1 MSAICEMQFDNP
13 RTITVNRPRVLFLAR
28 SLHQGGAERQ
38 LVALASGLHRR
49 GWPVTVV
56 CFYGGGTFQKD
67 LEAAGVPL
75 IDLRKGG
82 RWDVFRFSWRLW
94 RVFRDADADIVHGY
108 LTVANILTLLAR
120 VAHRRT
126 KVIWGVRSS
135 FIDREKRDWLARL
148 SFRLSCRLAR
158 FANSIIVNSEAG
170 ATHHTAL
177 GYPEASIRVV
187 HNGID
192 TQRFRFDG
200 EGRERMRRT
209 WGIPDTSVLV
219 GLVGRI
225 DPMKDHPTF
234 LQTAALLAARD
245 PCWRFVCVGGGK
257 PDLVQAAKSQA
268 ERLGLNDRLVW
279 AGPQDAMAAVYSA
292 LDIAVST
299 SYGEGFSNVIAEAM
313 ACGRPCVV
321 TEVGD
326 SAAITGDS
334 GLSVPPKNT
343 AALCEAIERM
353 RQKLTAEESALAL
366 NARSRI
372 VERFGMDKLID
383 RTEAALNAL
392 HRGEQHEEVSPVS

>member
-1 MSAICEMQFDNP
+1 MNAICEMQFDNP
-13 RTITVNRPRVLFLAR
+13 RTTTVYRPRVLFLAR

-56 CFYGGGTFQKD
+56 CFYGGGTFQRD
-67 LEAAGVPL
+67 LEAARVPL
-75 IDLRKGG
+75 IDLKKNG
-82 RWDVFRFSWRLW
+82 RWDVFGFSWRLW
-94 RVFRDADADIVHGY
+94 HVFREADADIVHGY
-108 LTVANILTLLAR
+108 LPVANMLTLLAR

-135 FIDREKRDWLARL
+135 FIDREKRDWLSRL

-158 FANSIIVNSEAG
+158 FADSIIANSEAG
-170 ATHHTAL
+170 AAHHAAL
-177 GYPEASIRVV
+177 GYPESRIRVV

-209 WGIPDTSVLV
+209 WDIPDFSVLV

-225 DPMKDHPTF
+225 DPMKDHPIF
-234 LQTAALLAARD
+234 LETAALLAARD

-257 PDLVQAAKSQA
+257 PDLVLAVKSQA
-268 ERLGLNDRLVW
+268 ERLGLNDRLIW
-279 AGPQDAMAAVYSA
+279 AGPQDDMAAVYSA

-321 TEVGD
+321 TNVGD

-334 GLSVPPKNT
+334 GISVPPKN
-343 AALCEAIERM
+343 ADALCEGIDRM
-353 RQKLTAEESALAL
+353 RQRLIAEGSTLASS
-366 NARSRI
+366 ARSRV
-372 VERFGMDKLID
+372 VERFGMDKLIEQ
-383 RTEAALNAL
+383 TEAALYAL